1 MNTFI
6 EKALQRLNVTALTPI
21 QTEVLAQWKSSG
33 DLIGLAP
40 TGSGKTLAFA
50 LSSIALLDTAL
61 FRPQILILCPTRE
74 LAQQVARVCQ
84 HAAQSLDNI
93 HTVTLIGG
101 DSVGAQIKALKGAC
115 HIVVGTPGRVLDHLE
130 KRRLQ
135 LDKVHTRILDEADR
149 MFEMGMRE
157 EVAAIFS
164 HTPKVCRTGLFS
176 ATYSDAIAQ
185 SAEQW
190 LSSPVTVDVR
200 EQGNSPDIEQF
211 IYKTDGGQK
220 EQAVSAILTDRQPEK
235 CIVFCQT
242 KKGTQA
248 LYDNLKERG
257 FNLVTMHGD
266 MQQNERQRAL
276 MKLSLNATNILVAT
290 DVAARG
296 LDLPKVDL
304 VIAYDMSES
313 PDTHIHRIGRTGRAG
328 QKGVAITLATDNE
341 LERAKAFCDN
351 PESSR
356 INGVQHLRFHA
367 NRVMTASN
375 VAIEIRGGK
384 KDKLRKGDIVGA
396 LIKEASVPGEDIGD
410 IVQTSNTTFLAVAV
424 RSAKKTLKQFRE
436 GKIKGRRYSA
446 VKI

>member
-1 MNTFI
+1 LNAFI
-6 EKALQRLNVTALTPI
+6 EDVLKRLNVASLTPI
-21 QTEVLAQWKSSG
+21 QTQVLEQWKPEG
-33 DLIGLAP
+33 DLVGLAP

-50 LSSIALLDTAL
+50 LASIGLLDREL

-84 HAAQSLDNI
+84 QASQTLNNI

-130 KRRLQ
+130 KRRLL
-135 LDKVHTRILDEADR
+135 LDNVHTRILDEADR

-157 EVAAIFS
+157 EVEAIFS
-164 HTPKVCRTGLFS
+164 HTPANSRTGLFS
-176 ATYSDAIAQ
+176 ATYSDAVAQ
-185 SAEQW
+185 SAQQW

-200 EQGNSPDIEQF
+200 EQAALPEIEQY
-211 IYKTDGGQK
+211 IYKVENSQK

-248 LYDNLKERG
+248 LYDSLKQRG
-257 FNLVTMHGD
+257 FSLVTMHGD

-276 MKLSLNATNILVAT
+276 MKLSLQATNILVAT

-296 LDLPKVDL
+296 LDLPKVDV
-304 VIAYDMSES
+304 VISYDISES
-313 PDTHIHRIGRTGRAG
+313 PDTHTHRIGRTGRAG
-328 QKGVAITLATDNE
+328 EKGTAITLAGEEE
-341 LERAKAFCDN
+341 LERAIAFCDN
-351 PESSR
+351 PASKNIS
-356 INGVQHLRFHA
+356 GVQHLRFHA
-367 NRVMTASN
+367 NRVMSANN

-396 LIKEASVPGEDIGD
+396 LIKEASVPGEDIGN
-410 IVQTSNTTFLAVAV
+410 IVQSSNTTYLAVAV